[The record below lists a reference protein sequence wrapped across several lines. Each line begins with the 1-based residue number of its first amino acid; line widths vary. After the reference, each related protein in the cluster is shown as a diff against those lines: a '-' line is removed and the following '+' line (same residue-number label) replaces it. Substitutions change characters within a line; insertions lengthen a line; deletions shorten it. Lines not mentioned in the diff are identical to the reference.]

1 VEDDEAFWCENS
13 ACVYATDP
21 FPVVSGQP
29 VLIDSRQS
37 IIPTSWLSS
46 HSGSSVVAR
55 KESLATRIGRL
66 ILAERPRNVTTLARH
81 FVATVKERSR
91 RPRILVV
98 GGGAVGRG
106 TGETIYGDPDLL
118 VVGTDIYATEHTTL
132 LADAHQIP
140 FADESFDGIW
150 IQAVLEHVVDPGTV
164 VEECYRVLVPGG
176 VLFADT
182 PFMQQVHEGAYDF
195 TRFTLSGHRWL
206 FRKFTEIQSGMSSG
220 PALALI
226 WAIAA
231 YVRALTGSQKF
242 GILVAAAFS
251 WLRLLERFAKPD
263 LAEDAACGVYFL
275 GEKSEG
281 ALHPRDLVDYY
292 ARRRKLRPQ
301 TSLPQIRW
309 T

>member
-1 VEDDEAFWCENS
+1 MA
-13 ACVYATDP
+13 
-21 FPVVSGQP
+21 
-29 VLIDSRQS
+29 
-37 IIPTSWLSS
+37 
-46 HSGSSVVAR
+46 
-55 KESLATRIGRL
+55 KEI
-66 ILAERPRNVTTLARH
+66 
-81 FVATVKERSR
+81 SR

-164 VEECYRVLVPGG
+164 VEECYRVLVSGG

-206 FRKFTEIQSGMSSG
+206 FRKFTEIRSGMSSG

-226 WAIAA
+226 WAIVA
-231 YVRALTGSQKF
+231 YVRALTGSQRF
-242 GILVAAAFS
+242 GILVAGAFS

-275 GEKSEG
+275 GEKSG
-281 ALHPRDLVDYY
+281 ATLHPRDLTWSGG
-292 ARRRKLRPQ
+292 RRKSRV
-301 TSLPQIRW
+301 TTRFTIRA
-309 T
+309 TDR